1 MTNFPDEQDPAL
13 SGPFKRQLA
22 TADLQLPDNSEVEFE
37 KRRGINNVEI
47 REGLI
52 RCHVSGLAEPVMD
65 SRLRVLRA
73 LADAKISI
81 DFLKFTASGMAFVAN
96 EGLHD
101 ALKNCLATLDV
112 KFSLY
117 SDRCILLIHAANMR
131 DEEGL
136 VARLVSEVIASGSAV
151 DQLGDMHDRL
161 LLVIEKKDA
170 ETLRQ
175 RTVEKFMEGAS
186 S

>member
-1 MTNFPDEQDPAL
+1 
-13 SGPFKRQLA
+13 
-22 TADLQLPDNSEVEFE
+22 
-37 KRRGINNVEI
+37 
-47 REGLI
+47 
-52 RCHVSGLAEPVMD
+52 MD
-65 SRLRVLRA
+65 SRLKVLRA

-101 ALKNCLATLDV
+101 AVEACLGSIGV

-170 ETLRQ
+170 ESLRK
-175 RTVEKFMEGAS
+175 RIIDKFVEGEAS
-186 S
+186 